1 MSQPEVTVVVSPR
14 ERFSFSEQSLESIYS
29 DLSTPFELV
38 YVDGGSPPH
47 IRRAI
52 ERLHREHGFTLIRTD
67 AVLTPNEAR
76 NLAIEEVDTP
86 WVMFVDNDVLI
97 EPGWLGRLV
106 EAGKA
111 NDAQLVGPLYMQD
124 AGKGPEV
131 HMAGGKAAF
140 HEENGKRIFKEAHS
154 HFGAT
159 LEDARKIVHSGPV
172 ELLEFHGMM
181 ASKAALDEHGPL
193 DESLRTTMEHIDL
206 CLDVRERGGTVWLA
220 MDTTITYVVPPPFEP
235 TDLGYFVLRW
245 CTDWNRSTLDR
256 FAQKW
261 KLDPDDPY
269 IPMEMQWAESHR
281 ELVLNELAW
290 PLGKIGARLKYHEA
304 KPIGKRIVDWLED
317 RYAAPLLAERRA
329 AGLS

>member
-1 MSQPEVTVVVSPR
+1 MSRPQVTVVVSPR
-14 ERFSFSEQSLESIYS
+14 ERFSYSDESLRSIYS
-29 DLSTPFELV
+29 DTSTPFELI

-52 ERLHREHGFTLIRTD
+52 ERHQRTHGFTLIRSD

-76 NLAIEEVDTP
+76 NLAIEEVNTP
-86 WVMFVDNDVLI
+86 WVMFVDNDVLV

-106 EAGKA
+106 GAGKA

-124 AGKGPEV
+124 AGNGPEV

-140 HEENGKRIFKEAHS
+140 FEENGKRRFSEEHS
-154 HFGAT
+154 HFGAPI
-159 LEDARKIVHSGPV
+159 EEARRLVPSGPV

-181 ASKAALDEHGPL
+181 VSKEALDEHGPL
-193 DESLRTTMEHIDL
+193 DEELLTTMEHIDL
-206 CLDVRERGGTVWLA
+206 CLDVRERGGTAWLD

-245 CTDWNRSTLDR
+245 CTDWNRSTLAR
-256 FAQKW
+256 FAEKW
-261 KLDPDDPY
+261 KLEPDDPY

-281 ELVLNELAW
+281 ELVLNTLAW
-290 PLGKIGARLKYHEA
+290 PMGWVGARLKYHEA
-304 KPIGKRIVDWLED
+304 PAVGKRLVDYIEN
-317 RYAAPLLAERRA
+317 RYAGPLLEERKA